1 LASTRRDIFPRL
13 KAESEE
19 LLNLDFLRLVAACA
33 ILISHFWTN
42 LELAPSAAERWAHL
56 NDLSI
61 FVDVFFAISGI
72 VIAYV
77 YANRMSSTGDY
88 GSFLQKRAARLVPL
102 HLAILAFYVVVGLV
116 GASLGE
122 TLGAG
127 RYDGS
132 CLVPN
137 ILLVHATG
145 ICEAV
150 SYNAVSW
157 SISAEMFMYLLFPL
171 FLYVQRRSAA
181 PLAVAAIGIIMGLC
195 AFDWIA
201 NPAILWTDRTFD
213 GGVLR
218 AFPAFLLGMS
228 AYTYRNIL
236 ARFRYWA
243 ALAPIAFIAC
253 IAGVFMGAPQIAIL
267 LAAYVLVVATYG
279 CDLRGKISTPV
290 RYAAPMGQLTYSLY
304 MLHPVVGI
312 VFIKVLGLRVLQLD
326 GGLLMAWV
334 FLAIPVCAGVAYL
347 SLIWFERPMRRWLS
361 HLNFKNEAFTMQSGS
376 SLYPQK
382 QT

>member
-19 LLNLDFLRLVAACA
+19 LLNLDFLRLMAACA

-42 LELAPSAAERWAHL
+42 LDLTPAAVDRWAHL
-56 NDLSI
+56 DDLSV

-77 YANRMSSTGDY
+77 YANRMSSTEDY

-102 HLAILAFYVVVGLV
+102 HLATLAFYVVVGLV

-145 ICEAV
+145 ICDAV

-181 PLAVAAIGIIMGLC
+181 SLAIAVVGIIMGLC

-201 NPAILWTDRTFD
+201 NPAIL
-213 GGVLR
+213 
-218 AFPAFLLGMS
+218 
-228 AYTYRNIL
+228 
-236 ARFRYWA
+236 
-243 ALAPIAFIAC
+243 
-253 IAGVFMGAPQIAIL
+253 
-267 LAAYVLVVATYG
+267 
-279 CDLRGKISTPV
+279 
-290 RYAAPMGQLTYSLY
+290 
-304 MLHPVVGI
+304 
-312 VFIKVLGLRVLQLD
+312 
-326 GGLLMAWV
+326 
-334 FLAIPVCAGVAYL
+334 
-347 SLIWFERPMRRWLS
+347 
-361 HLNFKNEAFTMQSGS
+361 
-376 SLYPQK
+376 
-382 QT
+382 